1 MTFPDEQH
9 RYQWWSPVVA
19 EGATTTMFDELCSE
33 WAGEGRSL
41 EFVINEEYTRRIGEL
56 LEYARKKPSAT
67 SEPAYRML
75 QMLTRLRGDKPT
87 L

>member
-1 MTFPDEQH
+1 M
-9 RYQWWSPVVA
+9 A
-19 EGATTTMFDELCSE
+19 KGATTTMFDALCDE

-56 LEYARKKPSAT
+56 FEYARKNPSAT

-75 QMLTRLRGDKPT
+75 QILTRLRGEKPR